1 MKKLNILAIVVGL
14 LITGSSM
21 AQIKIGYIR
30 VDDVVM
36 LMPATQKVDS
46 LLELYQ
52 RDTIQPEYASLIE
65 QYQFNDSL
73 YRDSLKT
80 PKSVR
85 DEIAKKLPGMIYQI
99 QNWQQ
104 IQQQALETKQ
114 TRLLSPIYNEVYAAI
129 RAVAKEKGY
138 THVLNKE
145 TLLVAPEG
153 DDMIILVANRLK
165 LKLPPELMQQAGSK
179 PAAGAGR

>member
-1 MKKLNILAIVVGL
+1 MKKLQVLAIVVVM
-14 LITGSSM
+14 LITNNAM
-21 AQIKIGYIR
+21 AQTKFGYIR
-30 VDDVVM
+30 VDDVVA
-36 LMPATQKVDS
+36 LMPATAKIDS

-52 RDTIQPEYASLIE
+52 RDTIQPEYSSLVE

-85 DEIAKKLPGMIYQI
+85 DEIAKKLPGLIYQI

-104 IQQQALETKQ
+104 ISQQALEAKQ
-114 TRLLSPIYNEVYAAI
+114 NQLLSPIYNEVYTAI

-145 TLLVAPEG
+145 AFLVAPEG
-153 DDMIILVANRLK
+153 DDMIVAVATKLK
-165 LKLPPELMQQAGSK
+165 LKLPPQLQQAAK
-179 PAAGAGR
+179 PAGAR

>member
-1 MKKLNILAIVVGL
+1 MKKLKVLAVVVGL
-14 LITGSSM
+14 LLTGSAM
-21 AQIKIGYIR
+21 AQTKFAYIR
-30 VDDVVM
+30 VDDVVA
-36 LMPATQKVDS
+36 LMPATAKIDS

-52 RDTIQPEYASLIE
+52 RDTIQPEYTSLVE

-85 DEIAKKLPGMIYQI
+85 DEIAKKLPGIIYQI

-104 IQQQALETKQ
+104 IQQQALEAKQ
-114 TRLLSPIYNEVYAAI
+114 NQLLGPIYNEVYAAI

-153 DDMIILVANRLK
+153 DDLIVAVATRLK
-165 LKLPPELMQQAGSK
+165 LKLPPQLQQQGAK
-179 PAAGAGR
+179 PAANK